1 MMRTNTI
8 NPDDC
13 DSQVNTPIVELHTVD
28 IKELLGDGQRRW
40 AMSPR
45 FHSLIRFRLLQ
56 TDYSHYPIA

>member
-40 AMSPR
+40 AMS
-45 FHSLIRFRLLQ
+45 
-56 TDYSHYPIA
+56 